1 MIIATDRA
9 QRPDTFIR
17 QPVSIQGGRFCPFCP
32 GHESKTPPEVLAYRH
47 NGAGANSGGWNLRVV
62 PNKFPAL
69 RVEGEIERT
78 GVGMY
83 DQMSGVGAHEV
94 LIETPEHQASLAEL
108 PEKRIEDLFWAFR
121 DRVLDLKRDFRLR
134 YFVLF
139 KNHGEMAG
147 ATLEHTHS
155 QLIALPVVPF
165 AVLEEMK
172 GARKHYDHHDR
183 CVYCDI
189 LRQELDTAARLVQ
202 ANEQFVAITPYAG
215 RFPFETWILPRRHQ
229 SHFESA
235 DDSQMRGLAQVLK
248 SVLLRLDQVLEKPA
262 WNFVIHTSPVQEGPL
277 DHYHWHI
284 EIIPKLTRVAGF
296 EWGTGFYINPTPPEE
311 AAQFLRDARI

>member
-1 MIIATDRA
+1 MPELRKDPITGRWVIIATDRA

-17 QPVSIQGGRFCPFCP
+17 QPVTITGERFCPFCP
-32 GHESKTPPEVLAYRH
+32 GSESKTPPEVLAYRH
-47 NGAGANSGGWNLRVV
+47 NGAGANSAGWNLRVV

-69 RVEGEIERT
+69 RVEGDIERT
-78 GVGMY
+78 GVGMF

-94 LIETPEHQASLAEL
+94 LIETPDHQATLATL

-121 DRVLDLKRDFRLR
+121 DRVLDLKRDLRLR

-139 KNHGEMAG
+139 KNHGETAG

-165 AVLEEMK
+165 TVIEEMK

-215 RFPFETWILPRRHQ
+215 RFPFETWIVP
-229 SHFESA
+229 
-235 DDSQMRGLAQVLK
+235 
-248 SVLLRLDQVLEKPA
+248 
-262 WNFVIHTSPVQEGPL
+262 
-277 DHYHWHI
+277 
-284 EIIPKLTRVAGF
+284 
-296 EWGTGFYINPTPPEE
+296 
-311 AAQFLRDARI
+311 